1 MSKTTIIKSGKELR
15 YSKSDISVVGAL
27 PAGNYLLKFSQKDLE
42 HYLEESDAFKIPEK
56 VYGDPAKLAKRYINT
71 FNNSNGNLGILLTG
85 IKGTGKSLLA
95 KMVCVESKLPV
106 IMISEPFMSNEL
118 KSFLNN
124 IKQEVIVLIDEFE
137 KIYRDVKHQETFLS
151 LLDGVFEGQKLYIL
165 TSNTRDNVS
174 TYLLNRPSRIHYLKQ
189 YNGLE
194 KPLISDIVDDLL
206 DNKEHKSELI
216 RLLDIA
222 GLITVDMLM
231 AIIREMNMYDESPKE
246 AIELLNIKPESAI
259 YKVEVFEIERKI
271 GGKEDEEMVGSSFM
285 HHHPL
290 GNGMLKFQYYN
301 STSNGVSQ
309 IHFNLE
315 ESEINIEGEVI
326 TIKNKRI
333 KNKVMKVVCTPK
345 TDYSFNFQD
354 M

>member
-1 MSKTTIIKSGKELR
+1 
-15 YSKSDISVVGAL
+15 
-27 PAGNYLLKFSQKDLE
+27 
-42 HYLEESDAFKIPEK
+42 LEESDSFKIPAK
-56 VYGDPAKLAKRYINT
+56 VYGSPEKLAKRYLNT
-71 FNNSNGNLGILLTG
+71 FNNTDGNLGVLLTG
-85 IKGTGKSLLA
+85 VKGTGKSLLA
-95 KMVCVESKLPV
+95 KMVCVESNLPV

-124 IKQEVIVLIDEFE
+124 IKQEVIILIDEFE

-165 TSNTRDNVS
+165 TSNATTSVS

-189 YNGLE
+189 YDGLDKVLVE
-194 KPLISDIVDDLL
+194 EIVGDLL
-206 DNKEHKSELI
+206 ESKIHKKELI

-231 AIIREMNMYDESPKE
+231 AIIREMNMYGESPKA
-246 AIELLNIKPESAI
+246 AIELLNIKPESAT

-271 GGKEDEEMVGSSFM
+271 GGKEDEEMLGSSFV

-290 GNGMLKFQYYN
+290 GHSMLKFQYYN
-301 STSNGVSQ
+301 SSTSGVSQ

-315 ESEINIEGEVI
+315 ESEIDVDGEVI
-326 TIKNKRI
+326 TIKNKRL

-345 TDYSFNFQD
+345 TDYAFNFQD